1 MRRRNCREKY
11 RSEREGK
18 SYKKTDG
25 LTCYG
30 WIGRNVSKKGGALWG
45 RGGERKDRRVW
56 SSCCFLFDNFLF
68 YSNFF
73 VVDEHCHQIFLLQN
87 TEIFF
92 FLWQNFLKNE
102 PRLRQME
109 AKGQKVSSL
118 YHIKGVG
125 TEKGSFYQWYSFLEK
140 HFRKSACSSKLVTSD
155 MSYFETQLFELLQ
168 AIQKG
173 GIMKCIWKLFIE
185 QKYYGKPQGWAG
197 IRMRPRDER

>member
-1 MRRRNCREKY
+1 MI
-11 RSEREGK
+11 
-18 SYKKTDG
+18 
-25 LTCYG
+25 L
-30 WIGRNVSKKGGALWG
+30 L
-45 RGGERKDRRVW
+45 
-56 SSCCFLFDNFLF
+56 LLPDNFLF

-125 TEKGSFYQWYSFLEK
+125 TEKGSFYQ
-140 HFRKSACSSKLVTSD
+140 
-155 MSYFETQLFELLQ
+155 
-168 AIQKG
+168 
-173 GIMKCIWKLFIE
+173 
-185 QKYYGKPQGWAG
+185 
-197 IRMRPRDER
+197 